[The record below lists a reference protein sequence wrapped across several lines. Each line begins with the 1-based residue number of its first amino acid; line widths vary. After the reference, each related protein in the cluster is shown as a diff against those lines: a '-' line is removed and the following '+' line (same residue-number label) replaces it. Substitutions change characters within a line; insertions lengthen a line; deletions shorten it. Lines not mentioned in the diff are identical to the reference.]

1 MIEERDG
8 KAILKKILPRVVKAV
23 LSGIIIY
30 LAFYFLSSLIPEVLF
45 LGYEQ
50 LIFVFTMILIVFAVL
65 HELSAGTILQYAF
78 SFAKAL
84 LLIIYFVYAL
94 NGGIITATIGNMHF
108 TVDIRVFLAMLVFVN
123 VLGLTKSVFE
133 AINFLSGKEE

>member
-65 HELSAGTILQYAF
+65 HELSAGTILQYAI
-78 SFAKAL
+78 SFVKAL
-84 LLIIYFVYAL
+84 FLMIYFVYGL
-94 NGGIITATIGNMHF
+94 KGGIITATMGAMHF
-108 TVDIRVFLAMLVFVN
+108 IVDIRVFLAMLVFVN

>member
-1 MIEERDG
+1 MIKERDG
-8 KAILKKILPRVVKAV
+8 KTFLKKIVPRVVKAV

-30 LAFYFLSSLIPEVLF
+30 LAFYFLSSFIPEVLF

-50 LIFVFTMILIVFAVL
+50 LVFVFTMILIVFTVL

-78 SFAKAL
+78 SFARAL

-94 NGGIITATIGNMHF
+94 NGGIITANMGTMRLTI
-108 TVDIRVFLAMLVFVN
+108 DIRVFLAMLISVN
-123 VLGLTKSVFE
+123 ILGLTKSMFE

>member
-1 MIEERDG
+1 MIEERDR
-8 KAILKKILPRVVKAV
+8 KAFLKKILPRVVKAT

-30 LAFYFLSSLIPEVLF
+30 VAFYFLSSLIPEVLF

-50 LIFVFTMILIVFAVL
+50 LIFVFTMILIVFTVL
-65 HELSAGTILQYAF
+65 HQLSAGTILQFAF
-78 SFAKAL
+78 SFARAL
-84 LLIIYFVYAL
+84 FLIIYFVYAL
-94 NGGIITATIGNMHF
+94 NGGIITATMGTMRF

-123 VLGLTKSVFE
+123 VLGLAKSMFG